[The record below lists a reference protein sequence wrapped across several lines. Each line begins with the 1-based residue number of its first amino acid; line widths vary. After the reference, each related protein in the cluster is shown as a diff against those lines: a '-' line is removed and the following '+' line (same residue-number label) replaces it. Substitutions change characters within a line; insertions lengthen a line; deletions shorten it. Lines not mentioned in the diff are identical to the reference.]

1 MAVESTLTPGTVL
14 LGKYRVESLLGTGGM
29 GQVVKAS
36 HIYLNTSVAIK
47 ILLPQ
52 MVDTPGTVARFLRE
66 AQAAVRLK
74 SEHTARVID
83 VATLPDGTPMM
94 IMEYL
99 EGNDLSQILRHHGPQ
114 QPHIVCDLMLQ
125 ACEGLSEAHGN
136 GIVHRDIKP
145 SNFFVTRRSD
155 GTMLLKVLDFG
166 ISKTPIGYDDLT
178 GTQTII
184 GTPAYMAPEQ
194 MKSAKL
200 SDARSDV
207 WSMGVVIYQLL
218 AGRTPFEGETY
229 AELVIKVA
237 AEAPT
242 PLNIPLPPGLAE
254 VVFGCLE
261 KDPNRR
267 IPNVAELARL
277 LAPFSSDPQSSF
289 NVASRASRILI
300 TRAGQDTSG
309 SMPLPRDSHPHF
321 GTGPGTPAP
330 MTPNSWARAP
340 GSVSQ
345 GNGQLQTMPPAAKPS
360 SKSWMIAGAVALV
373 ILAGAGG
380 FIASQATKGDTK
392 AAATPTMPETTKPET
407 IKPETPPTPTEP
419 AKADTAAADQAAADK
434 VAADKASADKE
445 AADKLAADKKTA
457 DDKAAADKLLADK
470 KTADKAAADKLL
482 ADKKAAADKAAAD
495 KQAADE
501 KRADKAEKLAAQKA
515 ADEKRAADK
524 AKAKAKA
531 NDDQKSTKT
540 KTKTKSKSD
549 DLFNRRD

>member
-1 MAVESTLTPGTVL
+1 MAAELTLTPGTLL

-29 GQVVKAS
+29 GQVVKAT
-36 HIYLNTSVAIK
+36 HIYLNTDVAIK

-52 MVDTPGTVARFLRE
+52 MVESPGTVARFLRE

-125 ACEGLSEAHGN
+125 ACEGLSEAHAN

-166 ISKTPIGYDDLT
+166 ISKTPVGYDDLT

-218 AGRTPFEGETY
+218 TGHPPFVGESY

-237 AEAPT
+237 AESPM
-242 PLNIPLPPGLAE
+242 PIDVPLPPGLAE
-254 VVFGCLE
+254 VVFACLE

-267 IPNVAELARL
+267 IQNVAELARL
-277 LAPFSSDPQSSF
+277 LAPFSSDPMSSHA
-289 NVASRASRILI
+289 VANRASRILI
-300 TRAGQDTSG
+300 TRAGQDVSR
-309 SMPLPRDSHPHF
+309 SMPLPRDSHAHF
-321 GTGPGTPAP
+321 GTGPGTPMP
-330 MTPNSWARAP
+330 MTPQSWSRAP

-345 GNGQLQTMPPAAKPS
+345 GNGQLQTTTPPAQKTS
-360 SKSWMIAGAVALV
+360 SKSWLIAGALALA

-392 AAATPTMPETTKPET
+392 AAAATPTLPTT
-407 IKPETPPTPTEP
+407 TPMTPTTTPTEP
-419 AKADTAAADQAAADK
+419 AKTDTAADDAKAKADAEAKAD
-434 VAADKASADKE
+434 ADA
-445 AADKLAADKKTA
+445 
-457 DDKAAADKLLADK
+457 KAAADEKKAADER
-470 KTADKAAADKLL
+470 AAADLRATLTAEQAKQ
-482 ADKKAAADKAAAD
+482 KANEIAKAKAEKEAADKAAAQ
-495 KQAADE
+495 KAAA
-501 KRADKAEKLAAQKA
+501 ADKAEKLAAQ
-515 ADEKRAADK
+515 
-524 AKAKAKA
+524 
-531 NDDQKSTKT
+531 
-540 KTKTKSKSD
+540 
-549 DLFNRRD
+549 